1 MLLGMYYNGGILFAI
16 FTGHTIG
23 YYIFAKDT
31 LREVQVDSG
40 CAC

>member
-16 FTGHTIG
+16 FTGHTVG
-23 YYIFAKDT
+23 YFVFGRDT
-31 LREVQVDSG
+31 IKEQQIDSG